1 MEGSPDARPPDPR
14 GLSHNEPAGDAS
26 ISHLLGRLAVVE
38 ERVRVAVGRRRS
50 DDPDPGDRF
59 RGLYAPDSEV
69 DRLLAGT
76 RLPLLPDH
84 GPAGRADDELLAAA
98 ELLAAVEAGADVAES
113 GRSDLRLRR
122 LARSFDL
129 APLDTEVLLVA
140 LAPDLDPKFERLY
153 GYLNDDV
160 SRRRASIGLALEL
173 SGALDPAGGGRSR
186 LGPTGPL
193 VDGGLVVV
201 EEPDRPFLTRALRVP
216 DRVTAHLLGD
226 DEPDP
231 LVLSL
236 AMADV
241 DAPVDDTST
250 LERALATGQAL
261 VYVRQPNGG
270 TGFSLAAAAARRAGL
285 GVLLADLSRL
295 DGGDG
300 DTGFARRLAREARLR
315 GCVVVAGP
323 VEALADRGA
332 AAVRALAEA
341 PVGTLVLVGSRT
353 WDPSWSRA
361 VPLVVDAP
369 VSTPVE
375 RRLILA
381 RAFEEDAET
390 GQPVE
395 IERASQFRL
404 APEHL
409 DRASRSASIRARAHG
424 RPVTEDDLLAGVR
437 GQNAAG
443 LERLARRLE
452 PAVAWADLVL
462 PGHVLVQLGELVARV
477 RRRERVLDEWGLAH
491 GGSRGR
497 GVKALFAGESGTG
510 KTMSAEVLAGEL
522 GLDLYVIDL
531 STVVDK
537 YVGETEKNLDRIFA
551 EAERVNGVL
560 LFDEADAL
568 FGKRSDVRDAQDRY
582 ANVETAYL
590 LQRME
595 TFEGLA
601 VLTTNL
607 RSNID
612 DAFARRLDVIV
623 DFPMPEDADRRRLW
637 ELHLGPAVP
646 RATDIDLDF
655 LARSFRI
662 AGGNIRNV
670 ALGAAY
676 LAADADRAVAM
687 LDLIRATEREYRK
700 LGRLCVA
707 SEFGPYLGAV
717 QQNPETTA
725 AR

>member
-1 MEGSPDARPPDPR
+1 MA
-14 GLSHNEPAGDAS
+14 
-26 ISHLLGRLAVVE
+26 AVE
-38 ERVRVAVGRRRS
+38 
-50 DDPDPGDRF
+50 
-59 RGLYAPDSEV
+59 
-69 DRLLAGT
+69 LLAG
-76 RLPLLPDH
+76 
-84 GPAGRADDELLAAA
+84 
-98 ELLAAVEAGADVAES
+98 VEAGADAAEA
-113 GRSDLRLRR
+113 GGSDLRLRR

-129 APLDTEVLLVA
+129 TPLDTEILLVA

-173 SGALDPAGGGRSR
+173 SGALGPTSGGRSR
-186 LGPTGPL
+186 LGPSAPL

-231 LVLSL
+231 LVRTV
-236 AMADV
+236 AMDDV
-241 DAPVDDTST
+241 DAPVGDTST
-250 LERALATGQAL
+250 LERSLAAGQGL
-261 VYVRQPNGG
+261 IYVRQPNGG
-270 TGFSLAAAAARRAGL
+270 TGFSLAAAAARGAGR
-285 GVLLADLSRL
+285 GVLLADLARL
-295 DGGDG
+295 DGADG
-300 DTGFARRLAREARLR
+300 DTAFARRLAREARLR

-353 WDPSWSRA
+353 WDPAWSRA
-361 VPLVVDAP
+361 VPLVVDAV

-381 RAFEEDAET
+381 RAFDDGGEQAGET
-390 GQPVE
+390 AG
-395 IERASQFRL
+395 IERAAQFRL

-409 DRASRSASIRARAHG
+409 DRAARSASIRARAHG
-424 RPVTEDDLLAGVR
+424 RDVTEDDLLAGVR
-437 GQNAAG
+437 SQNAAG
-443 LERLARRLE
+443 LERLARRVE
-452 PAVAWADLVL
+452 PSVSWADLVL
-462 PGHVLVQLGELVARV
+462 PAHVLVQLGELVARV

-510 KTMSAEVLAGEL
+510 KTMSAEVLAGAL

-623 DFPMPEDADRRRLW
+623 DFPMPEDADRLRLW

-676 LAADADRAVAM
+676 LAADDDRAVAM

-717 QQNPETTA
+717 QQTPDATA
-725 AR
+725 AGGARPTG

>member
-1 MEGSPDARPPDPR
+1 MVDG
-14 GLSHNEPAGDAS
+14 
-26 ISHLLGRLAVVE
+26 
-38 ERVRVAVGRRRS
+38 RVRVGVARRRS
-50 DDPDPGDRF
+50 DDPDPEDRF
-59 RGLYAPDSEV
+59 RGLYTPDSEV

-76 RLPLLPDH
+76 RLPLLGDRPVE
-84 GPAGRADDELLAAA
+84 ALA
-98 ELLAAVEAGADVAES
+98 ERLEAVEAAADAAEA
-113 GRSDLRLRR
+113 GGHDLRLRR

-129 APLDTEVLLVA
+129 IPFDTELLLVA
-140 LAPDLDPKFERLY
+140 MAPDLDPRFERLY

-173 SGALDPAGGGRSR
+173 CGGLGPASGGRAR
-186 LGPTGPL
+186 LGPTAPL
-193 VDGGLVVV
+193 VDSGLVVV
-201 EEPDRPFLTRALRVP
+201 EDPDRPFLGRALRVP

-226 DEPDP
+226 DAPDP
-231 LVLSL
+231 LVLSV

-241 DAPVDDTST
+241 DAAIGDTSA
-250 LERALATGQAL
+250 LERSMAAGHRL

-270 TGFSLAAAAARRAGL
+270 AGFSLAATAARRAGV
-285 GVLLADLSRL
+285 GVLLADLSRF

-300 DTGFARRLAREARLR
+300 DTAFARRLAREARLR
-315 GCVVVAGP
+315 GAVVVAGP
-323 VEALADRGA
+323 VEAVAERGPA
-332 AAVRALAEA
+332 AIRALADTR
-341 PVGTLVLVGSRT
+341 VRTLVLLGSRT
-353 WDPSWSRA
+353 WDPAWSQD
-361 VPLVVDAP
+361 VPLVLDAP
-369 VSTPVE
+369 VPTAGE
-375 RRLILA
+375 RRLILLQA
-381 RAFEEDAET
+381 LGAPDDGVHGFE
-390 GQPVE
+390 GV
-395 IERASQFRL
+395 ERAAQFRL

-409 DRASRSASIRARAHG
+409 HRAARSATVRAHAH
-424 RPVTEDDLLAGVR
+424 RRAVSEDDVLSGVR

-443 LERLARRLE
+443 LERLARRVE

-462 PGHVLVQLGELVARV
+462 PAPVLVQLRELTARV
-477 RRRERVLDEWGLAH
+477 RRRERVLDDWGLGQ

-497 GVKALFAGESGTG
+497 GIKALFAGESGTG

-595 TFEGLA
+595 SFEGLA

-612 DAFARRLDVIV
+612 EAFARRLDVIV
-623 DFPMPEDADRRRLW
+623 DFPMPEDGDRRRLW
-637 ELHLGPAVP
+637 ELHLGPSVP
-646 RATDIDLDF
+646 RADDIDLDF

-676 LAADADRAVAM
+676 LAADADRPVAM
-687 LDLIRATEREYRK
+687 LDLVRATEREYRK
-700 LGRLCVA
+700 LGRLCVE
-707 SEFGPYLGAV
+707 SEFGPYLGLV
-717 QQNPETTA
+717 TGS
-725 AR
+725 R